1 MIANR
6 RHHPASLLFKIG
18 KLIRSSIFFI
28 LVLFVFQADNSSML
42 LVYGRYA
49 FLLFFLGSVVFAV
62 LNWFTTTYAIDDQRF
77 YLRRGVFSKTDQS
90 IPFSKVQNI
99 NRHISFAHRLLGL
112 TSISFETGI
121 AGEDSSVKFEVVTR
135 KEALRLESAVQQRNK
150 SVATEHETISND
162 TEEPPAAEQLKPGQK
177 KLKER
182 VIHFEPT
189 RKDLF
194 KASMTSFSFLLLVP
208 LLASLYY
215 NVSEFSGFEERLSG
229 VGTSLLASTW
239 MIAIVTT
246 LIILASFVFG
256 IVHSFIKYG
265 NYEISSDSERVYI
278 KKGLLSQASFSIAKE
293 RVQAIE
299 ITQSFTKRILGLA
312 EVKLISAGSL
322 SLGSEELNISSL
334 YPFLPKRK
342 AYAIVA
348 ELLPGYRIQEDMQR
362 LPKRALWI
370 RLLKPSWIWLI
381 ATALLFYF
389 QSNFLKIQN
398 MWWIVSIV
406 LLIVVVVSRT
416 LNFLHTRY
424 CLNEELIQLKNGGFT
439 STLFITKR
447 EKIVEVEITQNR
459 IQRAFGLS
467 SLQTV
472 TRARPVHTSY
482 LEDVPDSF
490 VDIFHRWYRDRTKE
504 VELDSTH

>member
-1 MIANR
+1 MIVNR

-28 LVLFVFQADNSSML
+28 LVLFIFQANNSSAL
-42 LVYGRYA
+42 FVYGRYA
-49 FLLFFLGSVVFAV
+49 FLLFFLGSAVLAV
-62 LNWFTTTYAIDDQRF
+62 LNWLTTTYAIDDQRF

-121 AGEDSSVKFEVVTR
+121 AGEDSSVKFEVVTK
-135 KEALRLESAVQQRNK
+135 KEALRLESAVQERKEPVVTEQPM
-150 SVATEHETISND
+150 SLGDTEGLSATEQ
-162 TEEPPAAEQLKPGQK
+162 TEPRPPKNQ
-177 KLKER
+177 ER
-182 VIHFEPT
+182 VVHFQPT
-189 RKDLF
+189 RRDLL

-215 NVSEFSGFEERLSG
+215 NVSEFISLEERLSG
-229 VGTSLLASTW
+229 IGASLLASTW
-239 MIAIVTT
+239 MIAIVAT
-246 LIILASFVFG
+246 LIIIASFVFG
-256 IVHSFIKYG
+256 IIHSFIKYG
-265 NYEISSDSERVYI
+265 KYEISSDSERVYI

-334 YPFLPKRK
+334 YPFLPKQK

-348 ELLPGYRIQEDMQR
+348 ELLPSYRIQEDMQR
-362 LPKRALWI
+362 LPRRALWI
-370 RLLKPSWIWLI
+370 RLLKPSWPWLI

-389 QSNFLKIQN
+389 QPNLLGIQS
-398 MWWIVSIV
+398 MWWIISIV
-406 LLIVVVVSRT
+406 LLVLVLVSRI
-416 LNFLHTRY
+416 LDFLHTRY
-424 CLNEELIQLKNGGFT
+424 CLNDELIQLKNGGFT

-447 EKIVEVEITQNR
+447 EKIVEVEIKQNQ

-467 SLQTV
+467 SLRTV

-490 VDIFHRWYRDRTKE
+490 VGTFYHWYRARTKE
-504 VELDSTH
+504 VELDTTH